1 MPTKFKKLHF
11 GEVTR
16 NLTKT
21 ILRNDELF
29 TELRKSIGLTP
40 KQFEFYLDT
49 VEGQRPDDSKD
60 DANCAYCG
68 SAMTDTK
75 GNCGNCGL

>member
-21 ILRNDELF
+21 ILRNEELF

-60 DANCAYCG
+60 DANCSYCG
-68 SAMTDTK
+68 SAMKDTK